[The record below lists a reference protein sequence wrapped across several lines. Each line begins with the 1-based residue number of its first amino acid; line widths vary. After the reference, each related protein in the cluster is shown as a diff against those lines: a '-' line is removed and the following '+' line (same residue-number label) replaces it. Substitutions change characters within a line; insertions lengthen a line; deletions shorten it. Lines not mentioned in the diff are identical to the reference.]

1 MDVSNTARSPLT
13 LAALATVAIPGL
25 DVVATHPPAQS
36 GADFDVA
43 GLTDAEG
50 RRWMIRA
57 PKLAAAGAAL
67 EAEVDVLGSLAAA
80 ADAGGITFDVPRPQG
95 FAPLPEG
102 GRAMVYREL
111 PGRGLDVDSL
121 SADSVL
127 PRRIGRAIARLHEL
141 DPTIIADAGL
151 PVYDAQDYRTRRLA
165 ELDEAAR
172 TGHVPAALLL
182 RWEHALEDVRL
193 WQFRATVVHGDLAAE
208 HILIASDDVAA
219 FLDWADAR
227 VADPADDLAWLLA
240 AAPEDAAE
248 TILSAYRRARSDTT
262 DEFLDARA
270 VLAGEL
276 ALARWLM
283 HGVRHRD
290 EAIID
295 DAVQMLLDLDEAVA
309 EAPPIGSRAPDHH
322 TAPDLVGAGGAGG
335 EADAADGVD
344 LGYREDDQGAVDSPD
359 VEHDDGA
366 ETAGYAGAYPERS
379 AAREAEDGDLPPHDD
394 GADDQ
399 TALDETGPI
408 APNPAPGHWG
418 DDAATAPLPVSK
430 QSAQPMA
437 DPASSRDIPGTS
449 EQAETEDDDLQE
461 PDYLRRS
468 GRRGVDDSPTTQL
481 PATET

>member
-1 MDVSNTARSPLT
+1 MDVSNTPRSPLT

-67 EAEVDVLGSLAAA
+67 EAEVEVLGSLAAA

-111 PGRGLDVDSL
+111 PGRDLDVDSL

-172 TGHVPAALLL
+172 TGQVPAALLR

-208 HILIASDDVAA
+208 HILIANDDVAA

-290 EAIID
+290 GAIID
-295 DAVQMLLDLDEAVA
+295 DAVQMLLDLDEAVGQA
-309 EAPPIGSRAPDHH
+309 LPIGSRAPDHH
-322 TAPDLVGAGGAGG
+322 TAPDLVGADG

-344 LGYREDDQGAVDSPD
+344 VGYREDDQGAVDSPD
-359 VEHDDGA
+359 LEYDDA
-366 ETAGYAGAYPERS
+366 PVYDDAPEY
-379 AAREAEDGDLPPHDD
+379 DD

-418 DDAATAPLPVSK
+418 DDAVTAPFPVSA
-430 QSAQPMA
+430 QSAQPVA
-437 DPASSRDIPGTS
+437 DPASSKEVPGTS
-449 EQAETEDDDLQE
+449 EQEEAEDADLQE

-481 PATET
+481 PAAET

>member
-1 MDVSNTARSPLT
+1 MDVSNTPRSPLT

-25 DVVATHPPAQS
+25 DVVATHPPAQAD
-36 GADFDVA
+36 ADFDVA
-43 GLTDAEG
+43 GVTDAEG

-67 EAEVDVLGSLAAA
+67 EAEVEVLGGLAAA

-95 FAPLPEG
+95 FAPLPDG
-102 GRAMVYREL
+102 GRAVVYREL
-111 PGRGLDVDSL
+111 PGRALDVDGL

-141 DPTIIADAGL
+141 DPAIIADAGL
-151 PVYDAQDYRTRRLA
+151 PLYDAQDYRTRRLA

-172 TGHVPAALLL
+172 TGHVPAALLR

-193 WQFRATVVHGDLAAE
+193 WQFRATVVHGDCAAE
-208 HILIASDDVAA
+208 TVRIANDDVAA

-227 VADPADDLAWLLA
+227 VAGPADDLAWLLA

-276 ALARWLM
+276 ALARWLL

-295 DAVQMLLDLDEAVA
+295 DAEQIVLDVDEAVTGS
-309 EAPPIGSRAPDHH
+309 PPIGSRGPDGEYDPG
-322 TAPDLVGAGGAGG
+322 TADDTGTADDAGTA
-335 EADAADGVD
+335 
-344 LGYREDDQGAVDSPD
+344 DDQGAERADDDGEDLEPD
-359 VEHDDGA
+359 AAIARDDGEDPTDDDGA
-366 ETAGYAGAYPERS
+366 GFAG
-379 AAREAEDGDLPPHDD
+379 
-394 GADDQ
+394 DQ
-399 TALDETGPI
+399 GALDETGPI
-408 APNPAPGHWG
+408 EPNPAPGNWG
-418 DDAATAPLPVSK
+418 DDAVTAPFPVSR
-430 QSAQPMA
+430 QSAQPE
-437 DPASSRDIPGTS
+437 DEPAPPPDILDTS
-449 EQAETEDDDLQE
+449 EQQEAADGDLRE

-468 GRRGVDDSPTTQL
+468 GRRGDDSATRQL